1 MTIRPLAAALL
12 ALSALGFAAC
22 GEDSPS
28 AAGGADAKE
37 EVRQAELKFARCMR
51 EQGIDMPDPQPAEG
65 GMRQGFKVG
74 GDSGISREEFEKAE
88 KACEKYRKEIRPQ
101 LTEEEQQ
108 KFKEA
113 ALAHARCMREHGIDF
128 PDPTF
133 DAEGGAK
140 VIIRAGS
147 RGKLNPEDP
156 KFKAAEEACGHLM
169 GKGPSTTDVR
179 P

>member
-12 ALSALGFAAC
+12 ALAALGLAAC
-22 GEDSPS
+22 GEDTPS
-28 AAGGADAKE
+28 AAGSADAKAE
-37 EVRQAELKFARCMR
+37 MREAELKFASCMR
-51 EQGIDMPDPQPAEG
+51 DNGVNMPDPSAEG
-65 GMRQGFKVG
+65 GKQVFKVG
-74 GDSGISREEFEKAE
+74 GDSGISPEKFETAT
-88 KACEKYRKEIRPQ
+88 KACEKYRKDIRPQ

-108 KFKEA
+108 EFKEQ

-133 DAEGGAK
+133 DAEGGAR
-140 VIIRAGS
+140 VRLGS
-147 RGKLNPEDP
+147 DSGDKLNPESP

-169 GKGPSTTDVR
+169 GKGPSKTDVN